1 MTRPTYQG
9 RPLPRP
15 EEEIVD
21 QGLAF
26 DLGTLVDRR
35 RALLLGFGAVGAVG
49 LAACGAEPGE
59 SRPATS
65 SPTPAT
71 PKTDLPEIPEDM
83 AGPFPGDGSNGPDVL
98 EQSGVVRRD
107 IRRSFGTGSAIAE
120 GVAMTLNLTV
130 LNLANGGA
138 PYAGAAVY
146 VWHCDR
152 DGKYS
157 MYDAGLEQENY
168 LRGVQ
173 IADADGLVSFTSI
186 FPGCYPGRWPH
197 VHFEVYPSQAA
208 ITSSTRVVATSQVA
222 LPKHANNAVYATPGY
237 EQSRI
242 ELSKFTLA
250 DDMVFGEDLA
260 SRQMATATGDVK
272 SGYTMALTVPINPW
286 T

>member
-59 SRPATS
+59 SRPAAS
-65 SPTPAT
+65 SPAPAT

-107 IRRSFGTGSAIAE
+107 IRRSFGTGSAIAK
-120 GVAMTLNLTV
+120 GVAMTLNLTI

-173 IADADGLVSFTSI
+173 VADADGLVSFTSI

-197 VHFEVYPSQAA
+197 VHFEVYPSQSA
-208 ITSSTRVVATSQVA
+208 ITTSTRVVATSQVA
-222 LPKHANNAVYATPGY
+222 LPKHANNAVYASPGY
-237 EQSRI
+237 QQSRI

-250 DDMVFGEDLA
+250 DDMVFRDDLA
-260 SRQMATATGDVK
+260 VHQMATATGDVGA
-272 SGYTMALTVPINPW
+272 GYTISLTVPINPW

>member
-1 MTRPTYQG
+1 MTRPSYQG

-15 EEEIVD
+15 EEELVD

-35 RALLLGFGAVGAVG
+35 RALFLGFGAVGAAG
-49 LAACGAEPGE
+49 LAACGTKASE
-59 SRPATS
+59 SRPAV
-65 SPTPAT
+65 PTPTTAK
-71 PKTDLPEIPEDM
+71 PKADLPEIPEDM

-107 IRRSFGTGSAIAE
+107 IRRSFGTGSAIAK
-120 GVAMTLNLTV
+120 GVAMTLNLTI

-173 IADADGLVSFTSI
+173 VADADGLVSFTSI

-197 VHFEVYPSQAA
+197 VHFEVYPSQSA
-208 ITSSTRVVATSQVA
+208 ITTSTRVVATSQVA
-222 LPKHANNAVYATPGY
+222 LPKHANNAVYASPGY
-237 EQSRI
+237 QQSRI

-250 DDMVFGEDLA
+250 DDMVFRDDLA
-260 SRQMATATGDVK
+260 VHQMATATGDVGA
-272 SGYTMALTVPINPW
+272 GYTISLTVPINPW